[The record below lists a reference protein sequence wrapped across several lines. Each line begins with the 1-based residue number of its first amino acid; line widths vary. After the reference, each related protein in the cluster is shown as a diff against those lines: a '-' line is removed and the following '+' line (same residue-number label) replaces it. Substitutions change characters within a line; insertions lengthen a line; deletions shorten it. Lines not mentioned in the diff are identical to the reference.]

1 MADKS
6 HLSPNQPGQ
15 PQEKAKDSPNMVLYQ
30 KMENLIA
37 RMQDGSTGVP
47 IKTVKSFLTKIPDV
61 FSGEDVVNWLMSQ
74 MNITDPTEAI
84 HLGSLVAAHGYFFPI
99 DDHVITLKNDGT
111 FYRFQSPYYWPSNGW
126 EPENTDYAVYLC
138 KRTMQNK
145 ARLELA
151 DYEAE
156 NLARLQ
162 RTFSKNWEQIFTRAE
177 HEAKQ
182 DRKRDK
188 MHRKISDSQER
199 AFWDVH
205 RPVPGCVNT
214 TELDIKKSCWYKDR
228 TKKSLYNNSSP
239 RKIPNDSGD
248 KLSSKKETVE
258 SLTKEIDILRQQLER
273 HCLKMSKVCES
284 LLSYE
289 EQQAEY
295 DPQISEIDP
304 PNPWVSDD
312 EHFWEVNFNG
322 KDIPVQMAARW
333 KFSFGELLKDDQG
346 RDQFKKFLDKEFSG
360 ENLHF
365 WQACQSLKL
374 EPVKNVRQTVER
386 IYNDFLCPD
395 SPYAINIDSKCMETT
410 LKNMENP
417 DRFCY
422 EEAQEHIYQL
432 MKSDSYARFIKSDQ
446 YKALLQPKKLET
458 RKFGFAR
465 TRADY
470 NPLSNES
477 E

>member
-1 MADKS
+1 MANIS
-6 HLSPNQPGQ
+6 VLTPLTGQ
-15 PQEKAKDSPNMVLYQ
+15 ESMAKDSPNVALYQ
-30 KMENLIA
+30 KMESIITQMKDPN
-37 RMQDGSTGVP
+37 TGVP

-61 FSGEDVVNWLMSQ
+61 FSGEDVVEWLMTRMKVIDQ
-74 MNITDPTEAI
+74 AEAI
-84 HLGSLVAAHGYFFPI
+84 HLGSLIAGHGYFFPI

-111 FYRFQSPYYWPSNGW
+111 FYRFQHHQYWPSNGW

-177 HEAKQ
+177 SDAKH

-188 MHRKISDSQER
+188 MQRKILDSQER

-214 TELDIKKSCWYKDR
+214 TELDIKKSSYKDR
-228 TKKSLYNNSSP
+228 TKRGVYAGNSP
-239 RKIPNDSGD
+239 RKPSSGAE
-248 KLSSKKETVE
+248 KPVPRQPTAE
-258 SLTKEIDILRQQLER
+258 SLQREVHILQQQLDR

-284 LLSYE
+284 LLAYYD
-289 EQQAEY
+289 QQSEY
-295 DPQISEIDP
+295 DALIVDP
-304 PNPWVSDD
+304 ERHSQNPWIVDD
-312 EHFWEVNFNG
+312 EHQFEDF
-322 KDIPVQMAARW
+322 PVQMAAKW
-333 KFSFGELLKDDQG
+333 KFSFGELLKDEHG
-346 RDQFKKFLDKEFSG
+346 RDEFQKFLEKEFSG
-360 ENLHF
+360 ENLKF
-365 WQACQSLKL
+365 WLTCQRLKL
-374 EPVKNVRQTVER
+374 EPVKNVDDNVNKIFTE
-386 IYNDFLCPD
+386 FL
-395 SPYAINIDSKCMETT
+395 SKESEHAINIDSKCMEIT
-410 LKNMENP
+410 LKNKENP

-432 MKSDSYARFIKSDQ
+432 MKSDSYARFIKSEQ
-446 YKALLQPKKLET
+446 YKALLQPKKSEG
-458 RKFGFAR
+458 RRYRMWAPK
-465 TRADY
+465 DY
-470 NPLSNES
+470 NTLTNES

>member
-1 MADKS
+1 MKD
-6 HLSPNQPGQ
+6 PN
-15 PQEKAKDSPNMVLYQ
+15 N
-30 KMENLIA
+30 
-37 RMQDGSTGVP
+37 GVP

-61 FSGEDVVNWLMSQ
+61 FSGEDVVEWLMNR
-74 MNITDPTEAI
+74 MKITDQVEAI
-84 HLGSLVAAHGYFFPI
+84 HLGSLIAAHGYFFPI

-111 FYRFQSPYYWPSNGW
+111 FYRFQHAHFWPSNGW

-177 HEAKQ
+177 HDAKH

-188 MHRKISDSQER
+188 MQRKIMDSQER

-228 TKKSLYNNSSP
+228 TKKSVYNSNSP
-239 RKIPNDSGD
+239 RKV
-248 KLSSKKETVE
+248 SSDAMEKPVPRQPTVE
-258 SLTKEIDILRQQLER
+258 SLQREVHILQQQLDR

-284 LLSYE
+284 LLAYYD
-289 EQQAEY
+289 QQAEY
-295 DPQISEIDP
+295 DALIIDP
-304 PNPWVSDD
+304 ERHTHNPWFNDD
-312 EHFWEVNFNG
+312 EHYWDSG
-322 KDIPVQMAARW
+322 LISKDIPVQMAAKW
-333 KFSFGELLKDDQG
+333 KFSFGELLKDEHGKEEFQ
-346 RDQFKKFLDKEFSG
+346 KFLEKEFSG
-360 ENLHF
+360 ENLKF
-365 WQACQSLKL
+365 WLACQRLKL
-374 EPVKNVRQTVER
+374 EPVQNVEDNVNQ
-386 IYNDFLCPD
+386 IYKEFL
-395 SPYAINIDSKCMETT
+395 SKESEHAINIDSKCMETT
-410 LKNMENP
+410 LKNRENP

-432 MKSDSYARFIKSDQ
+432 MKSDSYARFIKSEQ
-446 YKALLQPKKLET
+446 YKALLQPKKVEG
-458 RKFGFAR
+458 RRYRMWAPK
-465 TRADY
+465 DY
-470 NPLSNES
+470 NTLTNES

>member
-6 HLSPNQPGQ
+6 RLNPTPLTHHTKG
-15 PQEKAKDSPNMVLYQ
+15 KDSPNLALYQ
-30 KMENLIA
+30 KMEALIN
-37 RMQDGSTGVP
+37 RMQDEKSGVP

-61 FSGEDVVNWLMSQ
+61 FSGEDVVNWLSQ
-74 MNITDPTEAI
+74 NLIIVEPPESI
-84 HLGSLVAAHGYFFPI
+84 HLGSLIAAHGYFFPI

-111 FYRFQSPYYWPSNGW
+111 FYRFQSPYFWPSNGW
-126 EPENTDYAVYLC
+126 EPENNDYAVYLC

-162 RTFSKNWEQIFTRAE
+162 RTFAKEWEKIFTNAE
-177 HEAKQ
+177 HEARL

-188 MHRKISDSQER
+188 LQRKILDSQER

-214 TELDIKKSCWYKDR
+214 TELDIRKASWYKDR
-228 TKKSLYNNSSP
+228 SKRYVYNSSP
-239 RKIPNDSGD
+239 RKSAADNGETKP
-248 KLSSKKETVE
+248 LSKPQTVE
-258 SLTKEIDILRQQLER
+258 SLTKEVNKLRQQLER

-284 LLSYE
+284 LMGYV
-289 EQQAEY
+289 EQQLEY
-295 DPQISEIDP
+295 DPQVTETDP
-304 PNPWVSDD
+304 ANPWTTED
-312 EHFWEVNFNG
+312 EHYWEVTCNS

-333 KFSFGELLKDDQG
+333 KFSFGELLKDEQG
-346 RDQFKKFLDKEFSG
+346 RDQLKKFLDKEFSG
-360 ENLHF
+360 ENLLF
-365 WQACQSLKL
+365 WLACQKLKL

-395 SPYAINIDSKCMETT
+395 SPHAINIDSKCQEIT

-422 EEAQEHIYQL
+422 EKAQEHIYHL
-432 MKSDSYARFIKSDQ
+432 MKNDSYARFIKSDQ
-446 YKALLQPKKLET
+446 YKALLQPKKSEG
-458 RKFGFAR
+458 RKYRVWSAR
-465 TRADY
+465 PEY

>member
-1 MADKS
+1 M
-6 HLSPNQPGQ
+6 LSPVAS
-15 PQEKAKDSPNMVLYQ
+15 QETIAKDSPNVALYQ
-30 KMENLIA
+30 KMESIITQMKDPN
-37 RMQDGSTGVP
+37 TGVP

-61 FSGEDVVNWLMSQ
+61 FSGEDVVEWLM
-74 MNITDPTEAI
+74 NNKKITDQAEAI
-84 HLGSLVAAHGYFFPI
+84 HLGSLIAAHGYFFPI

-111 FYRFQSPYYWPSNGW
+111 FYRFQHTHYWPSNGW

-177 HEAKQ
+177 HDAKH

-188 MHRKISDSQER
+188 MQRKIMDSQER

-228 TKKSLYNNSSP
+228 TKKSVYNSNSP
-239 RKIPNDSGD
+239 RKVSSDVMD
-248 KLSSKKETVE
+248 KPVPRQPTAE
-258 SLTKEIDILRQQLER
+258 SLQREVHILQQQLDR

-284 LLSYE
+284 LLAYYD
-289 EQQAEY
+289 QQAEY
-295 DPQISEIDP
+295 DPLIIDP
-304 PNPWVSDD
+304 ERHGQNPWFYDD
-312 EHFWEVNFNG
+312 WDVG
-322 KDIPVQMAARW
+322 IISKDVPVQMAAKW
-333 KFSFGELLKDDQG
+333 KFSFGELLKDEHGKDEFQ
-346 RDQFKKFLDKEFSG
+346 KFLEKEFSG
-360 ENLHF
+360 ENLKF
-365 WQACQSLKL
+365 WLACQNLKL
-374 EPVKNVRQTVER
+374 EPVKNVEDSVNK
-386 IYNDFLCPD
+386 IYLEFL
-395 SPYAINIDSKCMETT
+395 SKESEHAINIDSKCMEITM
-410 LKNMENP
+410 KNKENP

-432 MKSDSYARFIKSDQ
+432 MKSDSYARFIKSEQ
-446 YKALLQPKKLET
+446 YKALLQPKKSEGK
-458 RKFGFAR
+458 RYRMWAPR
-465 TRADY
+465 DY
-470 NPLSNES
+470 NTLTNES